1 MPKRWTVRKKIQG
14 IFYDIY
20 YYESTFYGG
29 SKMITSR
36 LEKVN
41 EEIIQTTIES
51 SKNKGEK

>member
-41 EEIIQTTIES
+41 EEIIQTTNES

>member
-1 MPKRWTVRKKIQG
+1 MAKQLKVRKKIQG
-14 IFYDIY
+14 VFYDIY
-20 YYESTFYGG
+20 YYERTFCGG